1 MVSLVTHQ
9 WRWPLPGWYW
19 SQACG
24 TKSNLVLQL
33 LTFRSLKMPKK
44 ARNAITLKLQ
54 RTLLNRYAL
63 RVHLS
68 GWREN
73 RNHTCRELMQCCIQR
88 WIREIKE
95 FIDHEI
101 YKNPN
106 LDKNLRKHLSVE
118 IMFNDFH
125 SLTTPVYWMF
135 SNYWIFSFSISFISF
150 LLSLLCCDTLLTVVR
165 IFTFQWVIIKV
176 QLLSGTKWC
185 NITLTCCSV
194 STLCHNGLIWKNQFK
209 ALN

>member
-1 MVSLVTHQ
+1 MTEIIYSPHRQMVSPVTHQ
-9 WRWPLPGWYW
+9 WRWPLPDWHW
-19 SQACG
+19 SQACE
-24 TKSNLVLQL
+24 TKANLVLQL

-73 RNHTCRELMQCCIQR
+73 RNGELMQCCIWR

-95 FIDHEI
+95 FVDHKF

-125 SLTTPVYWMF
+125 SLTTSIYWMF
-135 SNYWIFSFSISFISF
+135 SNYWIFFFSVTFISF
-150 LLSLLCCDTLLTVVR
+150 LHSLLC
-165 IFTFQWVIIKV
+165 
-176 QLLSGTKWC
+176 
-185 NITLTCCSV
+185 
-194 STLCHNGLIWKNQFK
+194 
-209 ALN
+209 